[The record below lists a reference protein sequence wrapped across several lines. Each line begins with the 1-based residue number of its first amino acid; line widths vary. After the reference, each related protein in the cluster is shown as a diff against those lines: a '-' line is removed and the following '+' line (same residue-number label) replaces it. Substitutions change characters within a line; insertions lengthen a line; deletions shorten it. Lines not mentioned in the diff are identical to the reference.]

1 MHDHATIS
9 QQSIRIVE
17 LLHVSPAS
25 EHQTRTIAH
34 PRALRF
40 VVCFRSA
47 GSLQKEKSAR
57 NAGRARDDMASV
69 ENYQR
74 TVQMPIFNGRFSH
87 CEVET
92 GTLIRS
98 KCEFTF
104 VNMRKDPE
112 ARRAV
117 LLAIS
122 RGLLTVPEA
131 AQLAGV
137 SRQLIRRW
145 CGSRGIS
152 VDRARKA
159 RNVRLW
165 RRLLNERA

>member
-1 MHDHATIS
+1 VWTRDGDTLI
-9 QQSIRIVE
+9 
-17 LLHVSPAS
+17 LH
-25 EHQTRTIAH
+25 
-34 PRALRF
+34 
-40 VVCFRSA
+40 
-47 GSLQKEKSAR
+47 SLQR
-57 NAGRARDDMASV
+57 TRDLFNVYAG
-69 ENYQR
+69 
-74 TVQMPIFNGRFSH
+74 FSDLGDF
-87 CEVET
+87 T
-92 GTLIRS
+92 GALQLI

-104 VNMRKDPE
+104 VNMRKDPD

-137 SRQLIRRW
+137 SRHLIRRW

-152 VDRARKA
+152 VDRARRE

-165 RRLLNERA
+165 RRMLDGR